1 MSKSENVLSGINKRL
16 VTSEDN
22 MTKFE
27 AKQYTASKM
36 KHREKWWGKK
46 LKQVLM
52 SCRMTS
58 ISLIYV
64 PKRGTILY
72 LFFTVTI
79 AIDPKLSLKQHLLS
93 HGASQV
99 TQQVKNPPAMQEMQ
113 VEESLIPTS
122 GRSRRRAGQPTL
134 VSLPGESHG
143 QRKLVGCCP
152 WGHKELDTTEAA
164 KHARM
169 HNF

>member
-1 MSKSENVLSGINKRL
+1 
-16 VTSEDN
+16 
-22 MTKFE
+22 
-27 AKQYTASKM
+27 
-36 KHREKWWGKK
+36 
-46 LKQVLM
+46 
-52 SCRMTS
+52 MTS

-64 PKRGTILY
+64 PKKGTILY

-93 HGASQV
+93 HGASKV

-113 VEESLIPTS
+113 AEESLIPNV
-122 GRSRRRAGQPTL
+122 RKIPWRRAGQPTL

-143 QRKLVGCCP
+143 QRKLVGCSP
-152 WGHKELDTTEAA
+152 WGHKESDTTEAA
-164 KHARM
+164 THERM